1 MQLFTVDEEYKRI
14 QTFVNTLYPDPDS
27 FQKVIPAEQQA
38 DELVKLRQGLRTEQ
52 FFFIVDFVNLNLSHI
67 TGLSALGYQ
76 DETFTFR
83 KYLSMIPNGGMLQ
96 LITLLGKQTFRMAD
110 TTSTAFMRP
119 KLVSNMPL
127 QHANGKTLLLK
138 RTISPWQ
145 LNQEGKITAY
155 VSEFI
160 ILKDY
165 EGEPLNPRFIDLD
178 PAIENAYNQ
187 IIRQLFANLPARQN
201 LFSPKEMEI
210 LRLYAADQQGDLTA
224 KEIALATQ
232 TQPMT
237 IQGYHKT
244 ILMKAKQ
251 MFGEDLPV
259 KTARDVSTF
268 LQKNRLLS

>member
-14 QTFVNTLYPDPDS
+14 QTFVNTLYPNPDS
-27 FQKVIPAEQQA
+27 FQKVISPEQQA
-38 DELVKLRQGLRTEQ
+38 GELTKLKQGLRTEQ
-52 FFFIVDFVNLNLSHI
+52 FFFVVDFVTLTLSHA
-67 TGLSALGYQ
+67 TGLGALGYS
-76 DETFTFR
+76 DDSFTFR

-110 TTSTAFMRP
+110 NTSTSFLSP
-119 KLVSNMPL
+119 KLVSNIPL
-127 QHANGKTLLLK
+127 QHARGRTLLLK

-145 LNQEGKITAY
+145 LNQDGKITAY
-155 VSEFI
+155 LSEFV

-165 EGEPLNPRFIDLD
+165 EGEPLNPRFLD
-178 PAIENAYNQ
+178 VDPVKEEAYNQ
-187 IIRQLFANLPARQN
+187 IIRQLFANLPAKQN

-210 LRLYAADQQGDLTA
+210 LRLYAADQQGALTA
-224 KEIALATQ
+224 KEIAQATQ

-244 ILMKAKQ
+244 ILTKAKQ